1 MGRIKGK
8 HIKNAAHALVKMY
21 GDKLTA
27 DFEKN
32 KIVVKQMGLL
42 SESKKERMKLA
53 GEVTSLMTRRNARA
67 PQAPVV
73 KAAPP
78 VAPVGPIA
86 AA

>member
-21 GDKLTA
+21 GDKLTS
-27 DFEKN
+27 DFETN
-32 KIVVKQMGLL
+32 KLVVKKMGLL

-67 PQAPVV
+67 PQAPVAKPV
-73 KAAPP
+73 TPVAAAPI
-78 VAPVGPIA
+78 APA
-86 AA
+86 

>member
-53 GEVTSLMTRRNARA
+53 GEVTSLMTRRNARM
-67 PQAPVV
+67 PQTPVAKV
-73 KAAPP
+73 VAVAP
-78 VAPVGPIA
+78 VAPVAPA
-86 AA
+86 